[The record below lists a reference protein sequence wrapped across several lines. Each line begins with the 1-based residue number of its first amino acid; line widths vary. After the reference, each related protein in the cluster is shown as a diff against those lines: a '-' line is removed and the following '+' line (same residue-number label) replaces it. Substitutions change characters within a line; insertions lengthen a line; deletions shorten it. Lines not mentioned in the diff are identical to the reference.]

1 MIQRRNFISRTLA
14 GTASLGVLG
23 SKRAAAS
30 TTISSSSPAVPSA
43 GKKPRIMF
51 YHDGRHP
58 LIYMYE
64 PPMQKEE
71 YESAV
76 DELLG
81 TPIEALMFTM
91 GDGRT
96 VLHDTK
102 VGELWGDHIKKWP
115 HLIFRRAYQNAKA
128 LIAAGHDPLRV
139 VCDRAKAK
147 GMLIYP
153 VLLVQ
158 QGTGKRGEDTRT
170 SEFRLNNRHLEIGAG
185 GGVDPNFPGFK
196 GLDFKHK
203 EVRDERFALIEETV
217 NRYPVDGFELQ
228 LNYMPYYFRPDEVD
242 SGRQIMTAWIKR
254 IYQAVKD
261 SGASRELAIRI
272 PSSVEGCY
280 SIGLDVRE
288 WIQQGIVDVLIAQNY
303 SGPELVDQMADFRP
317 LVALA
322 KGSECRVHAA
332 IHSHIDSDRLSEA
345 TIKMVRAAAS
355 NYWDQGVDGLYLAH
369 WFSNWPYD
377 KSFYEKLRE
386 LPYPEVMAPKDKTY
400 FVTTATSR
408 YPKPPLEPGLSM
420 QLPADLKVNRPAKV
434 ELVVSDN
441 LPRWS
446 RVDRIHEVL
455 LRIRVVNT
463 TELDRFSFRL
473 NGKAL
478 PETLLRTINR
488 MYKMTAPRYRVFG
501 YWFIYRLDKNHWPRR
516 GKNILEVT
524 LTRRDPEVTPQI
536 FLRDVELEIKYLLGK
551 KFYRGQ
557 DPDLGDYEFST
568 DRN

>member
-1 MIQRRNFISRTLA
+1 MRRRRFFQTAMVAGLSGGLRRNPVVA
-14 GTASLGVLG
+14 GPTGV
-23 SKRAAAS
+23 SS
-30 TTISSSSPAVPSA
+30 TKSSIP
-43 GKKPRIMF
+43 KKPRIMF

-288 WIQQGIVDVLIAQNY
+288 WIQQGIVDVLIAETR
-303 SGPELVDQMADFRP
+303 GGVDQMADYRP
-317 LVALA
+317 LVAAA
-322 KGSECRVHAA
+322 KGSKSRIHA
-332 IHSHIDSDRLSEA
+332 SLRSTVDSDRLHES
-345 TIKMVRAAAS
+345 TIAITRAAAC
-355 NYWDQGVDGLYLAH
+355 NLWDQGVQGLYLNQ
-369 WFSNWPYD
+369 WFSNWPYQS
-377 KSFYEKLRE
+377 SFYEKVRE
-386 LPYPEVMAPKDKTY
+386 LPYPEVMAPRDKYY
-400 FVTTATSR
+400 FVPTVTGR
-408 YPKPPLEPGLSM
+408 YPDRPGR
-420 QLPADLKVNRPAKV
+420 QLPADLKVNQPVQV
-434 ELVVSDN
+434 EFRISDD
-441 LPRWS
+441 LARWGNVG
-446 RVDRIHEVL
+446 RVHEVL
-455 LRIRVVNT
+455 LRMRLVNT
-463 TELDRFSFRL
+463 TELDSIEFRL
-473 NGKAL
+473 NGKSL
-478 PETLLRTINR
+478 PGSSLRKINE
-488 MYKMTAPRYRVFG
+488 MYKMKGPGFRVSG
-501 YWFIYRLDKNHWPRR
+501 YWFIYQLDPEHWPKKGR
-516 GKNILEVT
+516 NIVEVRV
-524 LTRRDPEVTPQI
+524 LKRDRDITPQLT
-536 FLRDVELEIKYLLGK
+536 LRNVELEVKYLLGK
-551 KFYRGQ
+551 NLGRAA
-557 DPDLGDYEFST
+557 DPDLGAQAFGT
-568 DRN
+568 DS

>member
-288 WIQQGIVDVLIAQNY
+288 WIQQGIVDVLIAETR
-303 SGPELVDQMADFRP
+303 GGVDQMADYRP
-317 LVALA
+317 LVAAA
-322 KGSECRVHAA
+322 KGSKSRIHA
-332 IHSHIDSDRLSEA
+332 SLRSTVDSDRLHES
-345 TIKMVRAAAS
+345 TIAITRAAAC
-355 NYWDQGVDGLYLAH
+355 NLWDQGVQGLYLNQ
-369 WFSNWPYD
+369 WFSNWPYQS
-377 KSFYEKLRE
+377 SFYEKVRE
-386 LPYPEVMAPKDKTY
+386 LPYPEVMAPRDKYY
-400 FVTTATSR
+400 FVPTVTGR
-408 YPKPPLEPGLSM
+408 YPDRPGR
-420 QLPADLKVNRPAKV
+420 QLPADLKVNQPVQV
-434 ELVVSDN
+434 EFRISDD
-441 LPRWS
+441 LARWGNVG
-446 RVDRIHEVL
+446 RVHEVL
-455 LRIRVVNT
+455 LRMRLVNT
-463 TELDRFSFRL
+463 TELDSIEFRL
-473 NGKAL
+473 NGKSL
-478 PETLLRTINR
+478 PGSSLRKINE
-488 MYKMTAPRYRVFG
+488 MYKMKGPGFRVSG
-501 YWFIYRLDKNHWPRR
+501 YWFIYQLDPEHWPKKGR
-516 GKNILEVT
+516 NIVEVRV
-524 LTRRDPEVTPQI
+524 LKRDRDITPQLT
-536 FLRDVELEIKYLLGK
+536 LRNVELEVKYLLGK
-551 KFYRGQ
+551 NLRRAA
-557 DPDLGDYEFST
+557 DPDLGAQAFGT
-568 DRN
+568 DS